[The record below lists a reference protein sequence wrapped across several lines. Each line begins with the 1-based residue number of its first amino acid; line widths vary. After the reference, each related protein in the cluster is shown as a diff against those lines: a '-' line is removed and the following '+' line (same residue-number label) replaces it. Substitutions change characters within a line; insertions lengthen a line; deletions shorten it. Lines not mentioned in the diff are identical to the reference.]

1 MANSALHN
9 SFSFHPVPSSFSTHL
24 TLCSVASQIS
34 FYILCYTPRTPFAYS
49 SLHSHVL
56 VSTLSFFFYV
66 ILDSIYCF
74 FFFTTPHCSH
84 VVILRSLFSSQQTP
98 CCSVHTPPFI
108 SPFFCH
114 VLLSTLFSSCSVP
127 VVLSIHFTLHSLS
140 CTSQDLPSTSMPL
153 TTRYPT
159 LPFKVLFPT
168 PPPCC
173 IPRVSPLFSIF
184 FPP

>member
-1 MANSALHN
+1 MFCCIPDFILHTMLHTPHPICIFFLT
-9 SFSFHPVPSSFSTHL
+9 FSCPCQYSIIL
-24 TLCSVASQIS
+24 LLCHTW
-34 FYILCYTPRTPFAYS
+34 FYL
-49 SLHSHVL
+49 L
-56 VSTLSFFFYV
+56 
-66 ILDSIYCF
+66 F